1 MNKNL
6 VIVESPTKAKTIK
19 KFLGS
24 SYDVESSFGHVRDLP
39 ASKMGVDVLNDFEP
53 SYTIP
58 TRAKKNLSV
67 LKKLAKTASTIYF
80 ATDED
85 REGEAISW
93 HLNFI
98 LKPKDYKRICFHEI
112 TKDAILEAL
121 KNPRELD
128 MNLINAQQA
137 RRILDRLVGYE
148 ISPFLWK
155 KIAKGLSA
163 GRVQSAA
170 LRLICEREQEIKD
183 FNKQEYWSIKSIFQ
197 KIDSNLSFES
207 ELIKI
212 SEKTLDKFYF
222 TKNDDVENIITDIKE
237 KKYSIE
243 SIEKKEASK
252 NPLPPFTTST
262 LQQASNIRLGYS
274 SKQTMMLAQQLYE
287 GIKLGKESLG
297 LITYMRTDSL
307 NLSTNFIEKA
317 SSFITSEY
325 GKEYLETRQFKTKS
339 KNAQEA
345 HEAIRPTDVTKTPE
359 LIKEYLDPKQY
370 KVYKL
375 IWERAVASQMSPSK
389 MQKTKIIIS
398 DKEKNYS
405 FMSSGNIIT
414 FYGFLKVYPMKIE
427 EGELPELK
435 KNEALNLK
443 NVSGDQHFTEPPA
456 RYNEAS
462 LIKIMEKLGIGRPST
477 YAPTISNIIAR
488 RYVIKEQKRL
498 MPTETGELIN
508 KVMVESFK
516 DVVDYQFTATMEE
529 GLDDIAR
536 GEKEWVPFLRDFY
549 TPFKANLKEKYE
561 TVSKIELE
569 DNTTDEVCEKCGSPM
584 IIKLGRFGKFKACS
598 NFPECKNTKN
608 MTKELG
614 IKCPK
619 CENGNVV
626 TKRTSRGKTFYGCN
640 NYPKCDFATWYK
652 PTGTLCEKCKSPM
665 VEFKNGEKCSN
676 KDCK

>member
-67 LKKLAKTASTIYF
+67 LKKLAKTAKTIYF

-197 KIDSNLSFES
+197 KINSDLNFES

-212 SEKTLDKFYF
+212 SEKTLEKFYF
-222 TKNDDVENIITDIKE
+222 TKSDDVENIITDIKE

-307 NLSTNFIEKA
+307 NLSTSFIEKA
-317 SSFITSEY
+317 ASFITSEY

-359 LIKEYLDPKQY
+359 SIKEYLDPKQY

-389 MQKTKIIIS
+389 MQRTKIIIS

-405 FMSSGNIIT
+405 FVSSGNIIT

-427 EGELPELK
+427 EGELPDLK

-443 NVSGDQHFTEPPA
+443 DVSGDQHFTEPPA

-561 TVSKIELE
+561 TVSKVELE

-619 CENGNVV
+619 CEDGNVV